1 LDGSRCKDC
10 EANKIELC
18 RERAENRDGFGLVHL
33 LRDFDQKEHRRNE
46 ATDGEVN
53 IEASY

>member
-10 EANKIELC
+10 EVNKIELC

-53 IEASY
+53 IEA